1 MAITSF
7 VAHLQSVSDDEALP
21 LPSLSGTV
29 GTYALGTFVS
39 LILYGVSCL
48 QLYRYG
54 RLYPSDSVYLKVLV
68 VTLMLWETLHSVAT
82 MHSCYYYLVTNY
94 FNPLAL
100 VNGVWSLNIQPV
112 VSGTISLIAFIF
124 FARRV
129 SLIGPKSSVVALT
142 AILLL
147 LASNALTIV
156 ITTKAFRIENIQ
168 QFGEQTHGISSAFLA
183 LAASADYV
191 LAAALIVVLI
201 RDRANHT
208 RASWIEVAT
217 TYILNTGLLTGTL
230 QWLAAIM
237 SLRFPS
243 ELYWATFGLITMK
256 FRAITLFSVLNSR
269 KTMSS
274 RGITVFNDS
283 TYTRSAI
290 ARAHRLTTVEQF
302 NVPRDPREDGPPV
315 INIKVAAETEIHG
328 RSYASSILDIH
339 EDMVKAEC

>member
-1 MAITSF
+1 MAVTSS
-7 VAHLQSVSDDEALP
+7 AAPLQRLDYDETLP

-29 GTYALGTFVS
+29 GAYALGTSAS

-48 QLYRYG
+48 QFYRYG
-54 RLYPSDSVYLKVLV
+54 RLYPSDTFYLKAFV

-100 VNGVWSLNIQPV
+100 LDGVWSLNIQPV
-112 VSGTISLIAFIF
+112 VSGVISLFAFTF

-129 SLIGPKSSVVALT
+129 SLIGAKSSVIALA

-147 LASNALTIV
+147 LASNVLTIV
-156 ITTKAFRIENIQ
+156 ITAKAFQIENIQ
-168 QFGEQTHGISSAFLA
+168 RFGERTHKIASASLA
-183 LAASADYV
+183 LAACADYL
-191 LAAALIVVLI
+191 LAAALIAVLL

-237 SLRFPS
+237 SLRFPL
-243 ELYWATFGLITMK
+243 ELYWATFGLVTMK
-256 FRAITLFSVLNSR
+256 FRAITLLSVLNSR
-269 KTMSS
+269 KTMTS
-274 RGITVFNDS
+274 RGITVFNNS
-283 TYTRSAI
+283 TYTRNAI
-290 ARAHRLTTVEQF
+290 ARAHRLTAVEQF

-315 INIKVAAETEIHG
+315 ISIKVAAETEVHG
-328 RSYASSILDIH
+328 RSYASSITDIH
-339 EDMVKAEC
+339 NDMAKAEC